1 MLRSMCMTGK
11 VTGIKEGQS
20 NTMKQASDRE
30 RACEISLALTGLVL
44 TQCSRAGQY
53 GKQSVLA
60 ALTQPGKGFVRHFQS
75 SNYESQL
82 QRCERACVSGRR
94 EATWRSIVGPPS
106 GHVEASSGAPG
117 PPSGHVEASSG
128 APGPPGG

>member
-1 MLRSMCMTGK
+1 MTGK

-53 GKQSVLA
+53 GKQSVVGRQGQQSL
-60 ALTQPGKGFVRHFQS
+60 LCWPRHFQ
-75 SNYESQL
+75 NNTL
-82 QRCERACVSGRR
+82 FLFL
-94 EATWRSIVGPPS
+94 
-106 GHVEASSGAPG
+106 
-117 PPSGHVEASSG
+117 
-128 APGPPGG
+128 